1 MSVRHPGTA
10 VCVMNGSLSYF
21 AVEYMKDHIIFKLW
35 RKIAE
40 HFFKLY
46 FTAVI
51 FLKMAKKPN
60 YFNVGI

>member
-1 MSVRHPGTA
+1 MPLLYPGTA
-10 VCVMNGSLSYF
+10 VCLMNGSLSCC
-21 AVEYMKDHIIFKLW
+21 VGEYMKDHIIFKLIL
-35 RKIAE
+35 K
-40 HFFKLY
+40 HFFKPY

>member
-21 AVEYMKDHIIFKLW
+21 AVEYMKDQIIFKLW

-40 HFFKLY
+40 HFFKL
-46 FTAVI
+46 
-51 FLKMAKKPN
+51 
-60 YFNVGI
+60 